1 MRGDAASMRVLRPR
15 TIREAMDAYARH
27 ADALPLAG
35 GTDFMVAWNAGS
47 ENGRLILDLSAITPW
62 RRVRESGDGLRLGA
76 LTTHWQLQ
84 HDPRVAK
91 RFPLLTEACATI
103 GGWQIQTRG
112 TLGGNIA
119 NASPAGDT
127 FPPLAVYDARVR
139 VLSAS
144 GRRTLPFVDV
154 FEGVKK
160 TVLGR
165 GELIESIDIDYPK
178 KPARQL
184 FRKVGTRAASA
195 ISKTVAAGLLWLR
208 RDGTIRELRFALGSM
223 APTVRRLRAVEA
235 FVAGKT
241 PTREVVEEAVA
252 LLEEDVSPIDDLR
265 STRFYR
271 LEVSRNLLRGF
282 FLESEANY

>member
-1 MRGDAASMRVLRPR
+1 MRDHRWAADS
-15 TIREAMDAYARH
+15 
-27 ADALPLAG
+27 
-35 GTDFMVAWNAGS
+35 NAGDF
-47 ENGRLILDLSAITPW
+47 G
-62 RRVRESGDGLRLGA
+62 
-76 LTTHWQLQ
+76 
-84 HDPRVAK
+84 
-91 RFPLLTEACATI
+91 
-103 GGWQIQTRG
+103 
-112 TLGGNIA
+112 GGNIA

-144 GRRTLPFVDV
+144 GRRTLRFVDV

-160 TVLGR
+160 TALAA
-165 GELIESIDIDYPK
+165 GELIESIDIDFPK

-208 RDGTIRELRFALGSM
+208 KDGTIRELRFALGSM
-223 APTVRRLRAVEA
+223 APTV
-235 FVAGKT
+235 K
-241 PTREVVEEAVA
+241 VVEEAVA
-252 LLEEDVSPIDDLR
+252 LLEEDVSPIDDVR

-282 FLESEANY
+282 LR